1 VNIKTVLIIE
11 LDTVFS
17 GIIRRRGSCEKC
29 GQKYNLVTAHIFSR
43 HNLSVRWDFGNV
55 FCFCTGCHAW
65 AHQNPKLFERF
76 AKSKLGE
83 VRYGILEKEAM
94 RVKKWSV
101 TELETLLRK
110 LKGE

>member
-17 GIIRRRGSCEKC
+17 EIIRRRGECKRC
-29 GQKYNLVTAHIFSR
+29 RQRDNLVTAHIFSR
-43 HNLSVRWDFGNV
+43 HNLSVRWDTINA

-65 AHQNPKLFERF
+65 AHQNPKLFEGF

-83 VRYGILEKEAM
+83 VEYGVLEKEAM

-101 TELETLLRK
+101 TELETLLSI